1 LNKCRSADDV
11 STILIP
17 DLNDWRWKY
26 ASDDKLKARSEI
38 WGI

>member
-1 LNKCRSADDV
+1 MTYSLFSQLEL
-11 STILIP
+11 SILIP

-26 ASDDKLKARSEI
+26 ASEDKLKARSEI